1 MLSMFVQSQHV
12 IEFLQSRG
20 YRLDSEGSRFT
31 FSHPY
36 RAGII
41 QVDMSSDKIQL
52 GLLREDWKKDKC
64 EDLVDELIAWLEQRP
79 VIY

>member
-1 MLSMFVQSQHV
+1 MLSMFVQPQHV
-12 IEFLQSRG
+12 IEFVESRG
-20 YRLDSEGSRFT
+20 YRLDAEGSQFT

-41 QVDMSSDKIQL
+41 QVDVSSDKIAL
-52 GLLREDWKKDKC
+52 SLLREDWEKDKC
-64 EDLVDELIAWLEQRP
+64 EGLVDELIAWLEQRP